1 MFLTGTYDQVT
12 AAFGVI
18 YEKMLLTDSP
28 PDVVPSYYT
37 LKLMLAPDQVGSI
50 LGRGGS
56 VVKAIRERAGVR
68 VRVLSLAEMPPGV
81 CCELLQLHRGAA
93 CFGAAAWE

>member
-1 MFLTGTYDQVT
+1 MSLTGTYDQVT

-28 PDVVPSYYT
+28 TDVVPASYT
-37 LKLMLAPDQVGSI
+37 LKLMLTHGQVGSM

-56 VVKAIRERAGVR
+56 VVKAIRDRTGVN
-68 VRVLSLAEMPPGV
+68 VSVLSLAEMPPGV